1 MYFNFGTVLTDLT
14 SHNIRKIVTA
24 LLYARCIGNIL
35 AKFVGYVRREI
46 LNTTSTK
53 VNFITALT
61 QIRTNR
67 KYIILEVKL
76 MKHKIW
82 ELARIQSKSIE
93 RNILVLPS
101 VILEQNNHRTITAM
115 YEKILS

>member
-1 MYFNFGTVLTDLT
+1 
-14 SHNIRKIVTA
+14 
-24 LLYARCIGNIL
+24 
-35 AKFVGYVRREI
+35 
-46 LNTTSTK
+46 
-53 VNFITALT
+53 
-61 QIRTNR
+61 
-67 KYIILEVKL
+67 